1 MATFNNTSMNA
12 NEPNSQLS
20 LEGCSFTDS
29 VAVQIC
35 KVLAY
40 CAVLLTSLIGNTLL
54 IIVIYKRKD
63 LRKTVNYFIV
73 NMAFS
78 DFVFSLSGIPVELT
92 QMLSNSFQW
101 HVSGTAGSILC
112 KAYRFSTVTSLTVSV
127 QSIGRITVD
136 RFIAVMF
143 PMTSRII
150 SPKYRVIAIA
160 STWVLAL
167 AVRTPLM
174 MTMNLEKYKN
184 LTYCGHWDI
193 VVVFGNMTVFTSYSV
208 ATEVIFLIF
217 PLSLITILYFVIA
230 VTLKRR
236 IKHLAQISS
245 HVQREAC
252 SESARAAKMS
262 FFMMLAYGI
271 CFIPYMAYSYGIYKN
286 GFFSCSLHRIL
297 LFFDVFMLYF
307 SSTVNPIICFS
318 FVRKF
323 RLEVIKMY
331 NKCSKKSADSNGE
344 ITGQHEIVVLKSIKL
359 IKVND

>member
-1 MATFNNTSMNA
+1 MATFNNTSMDA
-12 NEPNSQLS
+12 NESNSQQS
-20 LEGCSFTDS
+20 LGGFSFTDS

-73 NMAFS
+73 NMALS

-92 QMLSNSFQW
+92 QMSSNSFHW
-101 HVSGTAGSILC
+101 HVSGITGSILC
-112 KAYRFSTVTSLTVSV
+112 KAYRFLTITSLTVSV
-127 QSIGRITVD
+127 QSIAWITVD

-150 SPKYRVIAIA
+150 SPKYRAIAIA

-167 AVRTPLM
+167 AVRTPLTM
-174 MTMNLEKYKN
+174 AMNLEKYKN
-184 LTYCGHWDI
+184 MTYCGLWD
-193 VVVFGNMTVFTSYSV
+193 VAVVFGNMTVFTSYIA
-208 ATEVIFLIF
+208 ATEVIFIIF
-217 PLSLITILYFVIA
+217 PLFLITILYFVVA

-245 HVQREAC
+245 HIQREAC
-252 SESARAAKMS
+252 NESARAAKMS
-262 FFMMLAYGI
+262 FCMMLAYGI

-286 GFFSCSLHRIL
+286 YAFSCSLHRIL
-297 LFFDVFMLYF
+297 WFFDVFMLYF
-307 SSTVNPIICFS
+307 SSTVNPIVCFS

-323 RLEVIKMY
+323 RLEVIEMCT
-331 NKCSKKSADSNGE
+331 KCCKGSADNNG
-344 ITGQHEIVVLKSIKL
+344 K
-359 IKVND
+359 